1 MFKVNNKNTI
11 NFEHILHLF
20 LVFLLLTFNNLLLTW
35 LLILHIIRFLFLFSR
50 FNFFLNQYSLKMHCF
65 NSLFYQ
71 NEVMKKIFRL
81 GLWFARCFFYP

>member
-20 LVFLLLTFNNLLLTW
+20 LVFLLLTFNNLMLAW

-50 FNFFLNQYSLKMHCF
+50 FKFFLNQCSLKMHYC
-65 NSLFYQ
+65 NSLFYE

-81 GLWFARCFFYP
+81 GLCCARCFFYP